1 MPFVQSSVL
10 KTVRYDAAARTL
22 TVRFRVSDRTYV
34 YEGVPQEIYD
44 GLIFS
49 DSLGTYF
56 NAHIRDRF
64 RCREV

>member
-10 KTVRYDAAARTL
+10 KTVRYDAATRTL
-22 TVRFRVSDRTYV
+22 TATFRASGRTYV
-34 YEGVPQEIYD
+34 YADVPQDVYD

-56 NAHIRDRF
+56 NAHIRDRYRF
-64 RCREV
+64 HEA